1 MIQSYKDLK
10 DYLREDLCV
19 SHVPQNSVK
28 RWLHT
33 LHGNEQCHALRYT
46 RCLRKCEYFLN
57 THHRI
62 LYHLYR
68 WKLSRLGLRYNIK
81 INENCV
87 GKGLNIIHMAGGGGR
102 LLIESQWESI
112 VLFNQA
118 WL

>member
-68 WKLSRLGLRYNIK
+68 WKLSRLGLRYYNIK

-87 GKGLNIIHMAGGGGR
+87 GKGLNIIHMAGGG
-102 LLIESQWESI
+102 
-112 VLFNQA
+112 A
-118 WL
+118 DY